1 MNIGQYKFELPLDW
15 GSVENEMH
23 RRHSIGQIEIS
34 DYAVDLLNQ
43 TIEKVDGCHLPL
55 STDQIA
61 SCGRQLQQ
69 ESTADIKLPL
79 CIFERFRTLALMDA
93 MVKDFDWKIEDVA
106 SYRIEV
112 ILDYVKRHEELIPFN
127 APRVGHLDDVILVE
141 AAKNTLTTELENY
154 VDFRRLRKLEAY
166 LQGMPLNAF
175 TYYRENWLESRAA
188 EQALIRN
195 QRENGLSSYRSGLEV
210 RIFKVH

>member
-15 GSVENEMH
+15 GGAENEMH
-23 RRHSIGQIEIS
+23 RRHSIGKIEIS

-43 TIEKVDGCHLPL
+43 TIEKVDVCHLPL
-55 STDQIA
+55 SPDQIV
-61 SCGRQLQQ
+61 SCGRQLLDDTSS
-69 ESTADIKLPL
+69 ELKLPL

-93 MVKDFDWKIEDVA
+93 MVKDFDWQIEDIA

-112 ILDYVKRHEELIPFN
+112 IMDYVKRHEELIPHD
-127 APRVGHLDDVILVE
+127 APIVGHLDDVILVE
-141 AAKNTLTTELENY
+141 AAKNALTTELENY
-154 VDFRRLRKLEAY
+154 VDYRRLRKLEAY

-175 TYYRENWLESRAA
+175 TYYRENWLESREA
-188 EQALIRN
+188 EQALIRH

>member
-15 GSVENEMH
+15 GGVDYDLQ
-23 RRHSIGQIEIS
+23 RRHFIGGIEVS

-55 STDQIA
+55 RADQIVT
-61 SCGRQLQQ
+61 CGRQLQDD
-69 ESTADIKLPL
+69 TAVNLKLPL
-79 CIFERFRTLALMDA
+79 CIFERFRTLALIDA
-93 MVKDFDWKIEDVA
+93 MTKDFDWQIEDVA

-112 ILDYVKRHEELIPFN
+112 IMDYVKRHEELIPHN
-127 APRVGHLDDVILVE
+127 APTVGHLDDAILVDV
-141 AAKNTLTTELENY
+141 ATHSLASELENY

-175 TYYRENWLESRAA
+175 TYYRENWLESKAA
-188 EQALIRN
+188 EQALIKN
-195 QRENGLSSYRSGLEV
+195 QRENGLSSYKSALEV
-210 RIFKVH
+210 RIFKIH